1 MGEHMTEVTTARL
14 KERITVGELPSPYVA
29 ADFPPAEFNSR
40 IDKVRQAMARQGID
54 ALMLASPENIYYLLG
69 LNHQGYFSFT
79 LVVLPLD
86 GNPLLVARSMEH
98 ATLSA
103 QVPSCVHVGYDDGD
117 DPAEMVASV
126 IEGSTAR
133 SAVLGLERA
142 AMFFPV
148 GVWERIRELLGDRSW
163 TDGSGIV
170 EGVRAVKS
178 PPEIAFIRRAAEIS
192 DSAVRAGVE
201 TAGTGRT
208 ERMVAAA
215 IYHEMVLNGSE
226 HPGFAPFIR
235 STEILHHEHVTWR
248 DRSLRQG
255 SGLIME
261 LSASVY
267 RYHAPLTRMVY
278 VGRLPA
284 GVEQASQAAIAGLT
298 AIEHTLRPG
307 AMSGDVY
314 AAWSHAVY
322 GELGRR
328 HDRHHCGYMIGI
340 GFPPSWVGGSRVTGI
355 RPGGKLEIQ
364 AGMVFHVQSWM
375 LGTQP
380 AEYCVSDT
388 ALVTDDGCELLTTF
402 EREPIARL

>member
-1 MGEHMTEVTTARL
+1 MTEGTTARL
-14 KERITVGELPSPYVA
+14 RERITVGELPSPYVA
-29 ADFPPAEFNSR
+29 ADFPPAEFNAR
-40 IDKVRQAMARQGID
+40 MDKVREAMSRQGID
-54 ALMLASPENIYYLLG
+54 ALLLASPENIYYLLG

-86 GNPLLVARSMEH
+86 GNPVLVARAMEH
-98 ATLSA
+98 ATLRA
-103 QVPSCVHVGYDDGD
+103 QVPSCEHVGYDEDD
-117 DPAEMVASV
+117 DPAEVVAAV
-126 IEGSTAR
+126 IRRCTAR
-133 SAVLGLERA
+133 SATLGAERA

-148 GVWERIRELLGDRSW
+148 GVWERIHELLGDRSW

-170 EGVRAVKS
+170 ENVRAVKS
-178 PPEIAFIRRAAEIS
+178 AREITYIRRAAEIS

-201 TAGTGRT
+201 SAGTGRT

-215 IYHEMVLNGSE
+215 IYHEMVLGGSE

-235 STEILHHEHVTWR
+235 STDILHHEHVTWR
-248 DRSLRQG
+248 DRSLRRE

-284 GVEQASQAAIAGLT
+284 GVDQAAQAAIAGLS
-298 AIEHTLRPG
+298 AIEATLRPG

-314 AAWSHAVY
+314 AAWSRAVH

-328 HDRHHCGYMIGI
+328 HDRHHCGYMVGI

-355 RPGGKLEIQ
+355 RRDGKLEILP
-364 AGMVFHVQSWM
+364 GMVFHVQSWM
-375 LGTQP
+375 LGTRP

-388 ALVTDDGCELLTTF
+388 ALVTQDGCELLTMF
-402 EREPIARL
+402 EREPIVRL